1 VLLPIKVTLLQTFSA
16 ALAPQPCCCKEWTK
30 FITCDESV
38 RAVQT
43 ARSRL
48 AETLSVFSFEHDS
61 AVKSEVALKSKKI
74 KVNIS
79 GGYISLNTSLDV
91 DFWEVD
97 PDWDG
102 KMFKSAAQAQR
113 HARSGEL
120 PMELKIKIGGKVCI
134 RLVTV
139 QGKQFQLN
147 I

>member
-1 VLLPIKVTLLQTFSA
+1 VH
-16 ALAPQPCCCKEWTK
+16 
-30 FITCDESV
+30 
-38 RAVQT
+38 T

-48 AETLSVFSFEHDS
+48 AETQAVFSLEHDS
-61 AVKSEVALKSKKI
+61 ALNLVTSDEAKNI
-74 KVNIS
+74 KARIS
-79 GGYISLNTSLDV
+79 ADSVRLETTLDV

-120 PMELKIKIGGKVCI
+120 PLELKIKIGRKVCI

-139 QGKQFQLN
+139 QGKEFQLN